1 MNNRDLNILLV
12 EDDDIDFMSIIRSF
26 KKRKILNK
34 ITRAIDGVHALE
46 LLRQERIPK
55 PFVVLLDLQMPRM
68 SGLEFLN
75 TIRNDEVLN
84 DIVIFVLTTSDNEQ
98 DIVKSYK
105 KHVAGYFLKDRVS
118 DQFLD
123 VVDVLHGYWRILQLP
138 KG

>member
-1 MNNRDLNILLV
+1 MNHDLNVLLV
-12 EDDDIDFMSIIRSF
+12 EDDDIDFMSIVRSF

-46 LLRQERIPK
+46 LLREETIVK
-55 PFVVLLDLQMPRM
+55 PFIVLLDLQMPRM
-68 SGLEFLN
+68 NGLEFLD
-75 TIRNDEVLN
+75 TIRNDDMLN
-84 DIVIFVLTTSDNEQ
+84 DMVIFVLTTSDNEQ

-123 VVDVLHGYWRILQLP
+123 VVDVLDGYWRILQLP

>member
-1 MNNRDLNILLV
+1 MKHDLNVLLV
-12 EDDDIDFMSIIRSF
+12 EDDDIDFMSIVRSF

-46 LLRQERIPK
+46 LLREETITK
-55 PFVVLLDLQMPRM
+55 PFIVLLDLQMPRM
-68 SGLEFLN
+68 SGLEFLD
-75 TIRNDEVLN
+75 TIRNDDMLN
-84 DIVIFVLTTSDNEQ
+84 DMVIFVLTTSDNEQ

-105 KHVAGYFLKDRVS
+105 KHIAGYFLKDRVS

-123 VVDVLHGYWRILQLP
+123 VVDVLDGYWRILQLP

>member
-1 MNNRDLNILLV
+1 MNHDLNVLLV
-12 EDDDIDFMSIIRSF
+12 EDDDIDFMSIVRSF

-46 LLRQERIPK
+46 LLREETIVK
-55 PFVVLLDLQMPRM
+55 PFIVLLDLQMPRM
-68 SGLEFLN
+68 SGLEFLD
-75 TIRNDEVLN
+75 TIRNDDMLN
-84 DIVIFVLTTSDNEQ
+84 DMVIFVLTTSDNEQ

-123 VVDVLHGYWRILQLP
+123 VVDVLDGYWRILQLP

>member
-1 MNNRDLNILLV
+1 MNHDLNVLLV
-12 EDDDIDFMSIIRSF
+12 EDDDIDFMSIVRSF

-46 LLRQERIPK
+46 LIREETIAK
-55 PFVVLLDLQMPRM
+55 PFIVLLDLQMPRM

-75 TIRNDEVLN
+75 TIRNDDMLN

-123 VVDVLHGYWRILQLP
+123 VVDVLDGYWRILQLP

>member
-1 MNNRDLNILLV
+1 MNHDLNVLLV
-12 EDDDIDFMSIIRSF
+12 EDDDIDFMSIVRSF

-46 LLRQERIPK
+46 LLREETIAK
-55 PFVVLLDLQMPRM
+55 PFIVLLDLQMPRM
-68 SGLEFLN
+68 SGLEFLD
-75 TIRNDEVLN
+75 TIRNDDMLN
-84 DIVIFVLTTSDNEQ
+84 DMVIFVLTTSDNEQ

-123 VVDVLHGYWRILQLP
+123 VVDVLDGYWRILQLP

>member
-1 MNNRDLNILLV
+1 MKHDLNVLLV
-12 EDDDIDFMSIIRSF
+12 EDDDIDFMSIVRSF

-46 LLRQERIPK
+46 LLREETITK
-55 PFVVLLDLQMPRM
+55 PFIVLLDLQMPRM
-68 SGLEFLN
+68 SGLEFLD
-75 TIRNDEVLN
+75 TIRNDDMLN
-84 DIVIFVLTTSDNEQ
+84 DMVIFVLTTSDNEQ

-123 VVDVLHGYWRILQLP
+123 VVDVLDGYWRILQLP

>member
-1 MNNRDLNILLV
+1 MNHDLNVLLV
-12 EDDDIDFMSIIRSF
+12 EDDDIDFMSIVRSF

-46 LLRQERIPK
+46 LLREETITK
-55 PFVVLLDLQMPRM
+55 PFIVLLDLQMPRM
-68 SGLEFLN
+68 SGLEFLD
-75 TIRNDEVLN
+75 TIRNDDMLN

-105 KHVAGYFLKDRVS
+105 KHIAGYFLKDRVS

-123 VVDVLHGYWRILQLP
+123 VVDVLDGYWRILQLP

>member
-1 MNNRDLNILLV
+1 MMNHDLNVLLV
-12 EDDDIDFMSIIRSF
+12 EDDDIDFMSIVRSF

-46 LLRQERIPK
+46 LIREETIAK
-55 PFVVLLDLQMPRM
+55 PFIVLLDLQMPRM

-75 TIRNDEVLN
+75 TIRNDDMLN

-123 VVDVLHGYWRILQLP
+123 VVDVLDGYWRILQLP

>member
-1 MNNRDLNILLV
+1 MKHDLNVLLV
-12 EDDDIDFMSIIRSF
+12 EDDDIDFMSIVRSF

-46 LLRQERIPK
+46 LLREETIAK
-55 PFVVLLDLQMPRM
+55 PFIVLLDLQMPRM
-68 SGLEFLN
+68 SGLEFLD
-75 TIRNDEVLN
+75 TIRNDDMLN
-84 DIVIFVLTTSDNEQ
+84 DMVIFVLTTSDNEQ

-105 KHVAGYFLKDRVS
+105 KHVAGYFLKDRVC

-123 VVDVLHGYWRILQLP
+123 VVDVLDGYWRILQLP